1 MDRFS
6 ARQQQIIGKAAGYFG
21 LFVVVMV
28 IGLPLFWMLSGSLKS
43 LREIYTF
50 PPEWIPRNPKWEN
63 YREAWESQPFARFYL
78 NSIIITFFGTAAQMI
93 CGVLCAYAFAF
104 LRFPGKN
111 WIFLGVLAAL
121 MVPPE
126 VVILPNFL
134 FFGNTVRDWFGLEE
148 NWVNTYQALV
158 LPGAATA
165 FGTFLM
171 RQGFMALPRDILDA
185 AKVDGAGHMRTMF
198 GIVLPVAKPIVIT
211 FMMISMVNK
220 WNDYLWPLV
229 ITRTTEMRPITVGVR
244 LLFDA
249 EGNNNWGVIM
259 AGTTFVI
266 LPLLVV
272 YLFGQRYIIAGLT
285 AGATKG

>member
-1 MDRFS
+1 MDRLS
-6 ARQQQIIGKAAGYFG
+6 AKQQQFIGKAAGYFG
-21 LFVVVMV
+21 LFLVVMV

-50 PPEWIPRNPKWEN
+50 PPEWIPRNPRWEN
-63 YREAWESQPFARFYL
+63 FREAWESQPFARFYL
-78 NSIIITFFGTAAQMI
+78 NSIIITFFGTGAQMI

-104 LRFPGKN
+104 LRFPAKN
-111 WIFLGVLAAL
+111 WVFLGVLAAL

-185 AKVDGAGHMRTMF
+185 AKVDGAGHLRTMF

-266 LPLLVV
+266 LPLLII